1 MAARIRS
8 DEKNYKVGVGQDGV
22 VARITPTNS
31 ELVTIMHGRFYE
43 LSRIGNLFYAANT
56 AGVLTAATTTAAGLG
71 LFISN
76 PAGNNKDIVIEAY
89 GITNALAETALSNFG
104 LMGGYSVAG
113 VVTHTTALVFGTA
126 FASLNLGDSSA
137 PTALVDAACTI
148 VNPRVL
154 MMFGGNAL
162 ATAVNTGQFGMIDIG
177 GAIRLQPG
185 AWVGGYT
192 LTAIT
197 VQQAFWW
204 SEEPRG

>member
-1 MAARIRS
+1 MARVRS
-8 DEKNYKVGVGQDGV
+8 DEANYNMPVGVDAV
-22 VARITPTNS
+22 VQRITPTNTQ
-31 ELVTIMHGRFYE
+31 LVSVMHGRFYE

-56 AGVLTAATTTAAGLG
+56 AGVLTAATTTAAALG
-71 LFISN
+71 LIISN

-104 LMGGYSVAG
+104 IMGGYSVAG
-113 VVTHTTALVFGTA
+113 VVTHTTPLVFGTA
-126 FASLNLGDSSA
+126 FACLNLGSPNA
-137 PTALVDAACTI
+137 PTALVDAAATV

-162 ATAVNTGQFGMIDIG
+162 ATAVNTGQFNMIDIG

-185 AWVGGYT
+185 AWVSGYT

-204 SEEPRG
+204 SEEPR

>member
-1 MAARIRS
+1 MAR
-8 DEKNYKVGVGQDGV
+8 V
-22 VARITPTNS
+22 VSNDRDYNVSPGPDAVVTRVTPTNTQ
-31 ELVTIMHGRFYE
+31 LVSVMHGRFYE

-56 AGVLTAATTTAAGLG
+56 AGVLTAATTTGAALG
-71 LFISN
+71 LCISN
-76 PAGNNKDIVIEAY
+76 PAGNNKDIIIEAY
-89 GITNALAETALSNFG
+89 GITNAVAETALSNFG

-113 VVTHTTALVFGTA
+113 VATHTTALAFGTA
-126 FASLNLGDSSA
+126 FASLNLGNPSA
-137 PTALVDAACTI
+137 PTALVDAAWTA

-154 MMFGGNAL
+154 MMFGGSAL

-185 AWVGGYT
+185 AWVSGYT

-204 SEEPRG
+204 SEEPR